1 MSEPHRR
8 PGDPYDVGFAK
19 PPPHTQF
26 KKGRSGN
33 PNGRPRKKPDLYTE
47 LRSVLD
53 KPMTVIIDGEPKS
66 GTVQQALLLRLRE
79 EILQGEIWAG
89 KLLEKLI
96 DAIPDS
102 DEDYGHIDQQV
113 GLFRAKELL
122 RLMHEESLS
131 EKANQNQEPT
141 EDGNGG

>member
-1 MSEPHRR
+1 MSGPHRR

-53 KPMTVIIDGEPKS
+53 KPMTVNIDGEPKRV
-66 GTVQQALLLRLRE
+66 TVQQALLLRLRD
-79 EILQGEIWAG
+79 EILRGEIWAS
-89 KLLEKLI
+89 KLLEKMI
-96 DAIPDS
+96 GAIPDS
-102 DEDYGHIDQQV
+102 GGDYDHIDLQV
-113 GLFRAKELL
+113 GLFRSKELL
-122 RLMHEESLS
+122 RLLS
-131 EKANQNQEPT
+131 EKSLRKKA
-141 EDGNGG
+141 D